1 VGCAAPP
8 NGECP
13 TSAADRRVADPSAV
27 ELYGRS
33 GVYAVSVTRV
43 LDPDDATQAG
53 RALALAEL
61 MRIVLDQAHLSWEE
75 A

>member
-1 VGCAAPP
+1 M
-8 NGECP
+8 
-13 TSAADRRVADPSAV
+13 ADPSAV